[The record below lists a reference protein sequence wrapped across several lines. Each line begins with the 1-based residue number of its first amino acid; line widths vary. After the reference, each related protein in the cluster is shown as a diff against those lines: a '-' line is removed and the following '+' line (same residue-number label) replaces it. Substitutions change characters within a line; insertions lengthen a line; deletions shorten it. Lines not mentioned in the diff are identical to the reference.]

1 MEDELKKNKVVKGVK
16 HTYLIKSMLGKGG
29 FGITYL
35 AMVREGGKVYL
46 YALKEFFLKAVC
58 SREQDG
64 RVTCSQGAMEIYEDS
79 RKDFMQEARRLEQLK
94 VKNENIVR
102 VEEAFESNNTA
113 YFAMEYLDGDDLMK
127 KVLHEGVMDE
137 REMAGVMEPIIRA
150 VGFLHENRM
159 LHLDLKPAN
168 VVMRTGDE
176 GEETPVLIDFGVSM
190 HFDTKGKPTTSSRFV
205 GGTRGYAP
213 LEQAQGID
221 TFSPW
226 VDVYALGATM
236 YFLLT
241 GEAPEKASYD
251 TYVRV
256 GEKLRETG
264 VSERVQKAIVHAMQP
279 NPMDRT
285 GSAAQLLK
293 ELKEGPAENEEK
305 ENADGKKDER
315 TVGSNTVS
323 IKDKTIKKEKTKKDQ
338 RREEKDDDK
347 PTPRDWKKML
357 WVLAGV
363 AVVAGII
370 ALWPKGEAGMTEEE
384 SVDTVEAI
392 KDYETISVN
401 GVEFGMVRVEGG
413 TFTMGCTSEQGE
425 DCYDNEKPAH
435 SVTVSSYYI
444 GETEVT
450 QALWKAVVGNS
461 PSYFKGDNLP
471 VEQVSWD
478 DAQEF
483 IVNLNRLTGRTFRLP
498 TEAEWEY
505 AARGGSKSRG
515 YKYSGSNSIDAVGW
529 YWYNSEEKSHV
540 VKGKQANELGLYD
553 MNGNVWE
560 LCSDRYVE
568 YSTESQRDLGGL
580 SIGSDYVQRGGG
592 WGNFEE
598 HCRVS
603 NRGITSPDDRNYDLG
618 FRLVM
623 CP

>member
-1 MEDELKKNKVVKGVK
+1 M
-16 HTYLIKSMLGKGG
+16 
-29 FGITYL
+29 
-35 AMVREGGKVYL
+35 
-46 YALKEFFLKAVC
+46 
-58 SREQDG
+58 
-64 RVTCSQGAMEIYEDS
+64 
-79 RKDFMQEARRLEQLK
+79 
-94 VKNENIVR
+94 
-102 VEEAFESNNTA
+102 
-113 YFAMEYLDGDDLMK
+113 
-127 KVLHEGVMDE
+127 
-137 REMAGVMEPIIRA
+137 
-150 VGFLHENRM
+150 
-159 LHLDLKPAN
+159 
-168 VVMRTGDE
+168 
-176 GEETPVLIDFGVSM
+176 
-190 HFDTKGKPTTSSRFV
+190 
-205 GGTRGYAP
+205 
-213 LEQAQGID
+213 
-221 TFSPW
+221 
-226 VDVYALGATM
+226 
-236 YFLLT
+236 
-241 GEAPEKASYD
+241 
-251 TYVRV
+251 
-256 GEKLRETG
+256 
-264 VSERVQKAIVHAMQP
+264 
-279 NPMDRT
+279 
-285 GSAAQLLK
+285 
-293 ELKEGPAENEEK
+293 
-305 ENADGKKDER
+305 
-315 TVGSNTVS
+315 
-323 IKDKTIKKEKTKKDQ
+323 
-338 RREEKDDDK
+338 
-347 PTPRDWKKML
+347 
-357 WVLAGV
+357 LAGV

-370 ALWPKGEAGMTEEE
+370 ALWPKGEAGMAEEE
-384 SVDTVEAI
+384 RVDTVEAI

-435 SVTVSSYYI
+435 SVTVSSYYM

-515 YKYSGSNSIDAVGW
+515 YKYSGSDSIDAVGW